1 MSQAG
6 KKIEVMMPKKPSLS
20 GAERRH
26 HRRISVSLPTRLRPA
41 AIHTDNFEEVR
52 LTENVCRGGLYIITR
67 RRGYYKGMCVWVT
80 SPYSV
85 DDSVISEQSG
95 EIVRVDRLE
104 KGFVGIAIRL
114 ADRPGTWPGS
124 HSLVFSRY

>member
-1 MSQAG
+1 MNPVHE
-6 KKIEVMMPKKPSLS
+6 KIEVISPKQGSRS

-26 HRRISVSLPTRLRPA
+26 RRRISVSLPTRLRPA
-41 AIHTDNFEEVR
+41 AIHTGSFEEVR
-52 LTENVCRGGLYIITR
+52 LTENVCRGGLYIISR
-67 RRGYYKGMCVWVT
+67 QRGYYKGMCVWVI

-85 DDSVISEQSG
+85 DDSVISEQAG

-114 ADRPGTWPGS
+114 ADRSGTWPGS

>member
-1 MSQAG
+1 MSPVHE
-6 KKIEVMMPKKPSLS
+6 KIEVMSPKQGSRS

-41 AIHTDNFEEVR
+41 AIHADNFEEVR
-52 LTENVCRGGLYIITR
+52 LTENVCRGGLYLISR

-85 DDSVISEQSG
+85 DDSVISEQAG

-114 ADRPGTWPGS
+114 ADRSGTWPGS